1 MGVKKLK
8 PITPGQRFRVVNDF
22 EQVTAAKPEKS
33 LVKGKTKSG
42 GRNNSGRMT
51 MRYVGGGHKQ
61 KVRTVD
67 FKREKFGIPAT
78 VKAIEYDPLR
88 SAYLMLLVYADGE
101 KRYSVAVNGV
111 KVGDKLVSGKGS
123 APEAGNA
130 LNFTFEVPKT
140 ASFINLMAALGLDK
154 KKSLFI
160 VGDYDKN
167 LYLSSRNL
175 QGVKVVNSS
184 EISTYDIMNASE
196 VVLSEGA
203 VEKITAILS

>member
-1 MGVKKLK
+1 MELK
-8 PITPGQRFRVVNDF
+8 VLDI
-22 EQVTAAKPEKS
+22 
-33 LVKGKTKSG
+33 KGKETK
-42 GRNNSGRMT
+42 NSVTLDASVFGIEPNDHSIYLDVKQFLANARQGT
-51 MRYVGGGHKQ
+51 HKSKERAEVNRTTKKHHKQ
-61 KVRTVD
+61 KGTGGARAGSLKSPIQRGGGTVFGPRPRNYG
-67 FKREKFGIPAT
+67 FKLNKK
-78 VKAIEYDPLR
+78 VKQLAR
-88 SAYLMLLVYADGE
+88 KSALSM
-101 KRYSVAVNGV
+101 KV
-111 KVGDKLVSGKGS
+111 KSENLKVV
-123 APEAGNA
+123 E
-130 LNFTFEVPKT
+130 NFTFEVPKT
-140 ASFINLMAALGLDK
+140 TSFINVMAALGLDK

>member
-1 MGVKKLK
+1 MELKVLDINGKETKKSVTLDAKIFGIEPNDHSIYLDVKQFLANARQGTHKSK
-8 PITPGQRFRVVNDF
+8 ERAEVNR
-22 EQVTAAKPEKS
+22 T
-33 LVKGKTKSG
+33 TKKH
-42 GRNNSGRMT
+42 
-51 MRYVGGGHKQ
+51 HKQ
-61 KVRTVD
+61 KGTGGARAGSLKSPIQRGGGTVFGPRPRNYG
-67 FKREKFGIPAT
+67 FKLNKK
-78 VKAIEYDPLR
+78 VKQLAR
-88 SAYLMLLVYADGE
+88 KSALSM
-101 KRYSVAVNGV
+101 KV
-111 KVGDKLVSGKGS
+111 KSENLKVV
-123 APEAGNA
+123 E
-130 LNFTFEVPKT
+130 NFTFEVPKT
-140 ASFINLMAALGLDK
+140 TSFINVMAALGLDK